1 MIFSFKL
8 KTIKINTHKEVHLYI
23 QIAENI
29 KLAPLVESDAADML
43 KAVNVSRASL
53 GKFLPWVEGV
63 NNIESAKKYILERV
77 NCGLNGSQWFKIFY
91 KDNLSG
97 VFAIKSICPDSAV
110 AELGYWLAQSAHG
123 NGIISQIIAKASQLL
138 MNTHARF
145 IEFRCLERNEA
156 SIKVALK
163 SGALLVD
170 VIPNFLVADDVWQNL
185 NIYRAAVK

>member
-1 MIFSFKL
+1 M
-8 KTIKINTHKEVHLYI
+8 HI
-23 QIAENI
+23 QISEHI
-29 KLAPLVESDAADML
+29 KLAPLVESDAADIL

-77 NCGLNGSQWFKIFY
+77 NSGLNGSQWFKIYY

-97 VFAIKSICPDSAV
+97 VFAIKYICPDLNI
-110 AELGYWLAQSAHG
+110 AELGYWLSCDAQG
-123 NGIISQIIAKASQLL
+123 NGIISQVITKAPQLL
-138 MNTHARF
+138 TSTHVKF
-145 IEFRCLERNEA
+145 IEFRCLEKNAA

>member
-1 MIFSFKL
+1 M
-8 KTIKINTHKEVHLYI
+8 YI

-29 KLAPLVESDAADML
+29 KLAPLVESDAADIL

-77 NCGLNGSQWFKIFY
+77 NSGLNGSQWFKIYY

-97 VFAIKSICPDSAV
+97 VFAIKSICPDFNI
-110 AELGYWLAQSAHG
+110 AELGYWLSCDAQG
-123 NGIISQIIAKASQLL
+123 NGIISKVITKASQLL
-138 MNTHARF
+138 MNTHAKF

-156 SIKVALK
+156 SIKIALS

-170 VIPNFLVADDVWQNL
+170 VIPNFLVADNVLQNL
-185 NIYRAAVK
+185 NIYRTPVI